1 MFEECAKIFRI
12 LLANWRRNNN
22 QLHDNELNENLEDL
36 ILPSNEDWRYRV
48 YYQLVEL
55 QRESGAIFIKNRVNE
70 TRLETETK
78 LEVRRKKNEWEWEPQ
93 RYGYSFKAKP
103 RQQEGLK
110 GGSSTIVDGSMI
122 EMCIEP
128 GWRLNDILLAVK
140 VLRKTSPPPV
150 YSDEAEMRRVF
161 GLVYDVFRYKKI
173 FTRALEDIGFWQR
186 NRAIKNEEKIVWLLL
201 YDMQGRKF
209 SKPRFDNTTFEEREK
224 IFKAAGLTDIDH
236 ALSEMK
242 IHLAASISRLR
253 IRGSALKLDEL
264 LPSHLRDIEG
274 VTWGVQTAVASGW
287 INTLKFVNKEEFLKE
302 MSELKLKYCETKKE
316 LIELEEN
323 EFAFDPICPKIIYLH
338 DSKREMLAVSRL
350 VCNHRFV
357 FLERSLCLGAATL
370 AQVIRNC
377 RFYGPVILTHSLA
390 PRHTGYLA
398 GLLADIE
405 YAGKLLVFGAGD
417 RRCEYEN
424 YLKDLDVTLQQC
436 RVFSE
441 KYVSHLSTIETER
454 ATVVLAVP
462 TCTYT
467 GVRDIVDL
475 AVARGG
481 DVDLLESL
489 TNNYVHNVHN
499 NDNDDNNK
507 YYKNQEQ
514 WHSFLSD
521 QMSTLKYALT
531 RPNVQFLI
539 YEVHTILP
547 SETTQMVREV
557 VECVNQMAKEKYI
570 HENPKK
576 AQKEMSKLAKMDEDS
591 QKNDNISINT
601 SNIIIPDTDLFEVGN
616 IDDIYGQNVSHML
629 DPGCFLA
636 IIKRKEMM
644 QFDSLFMIKVAESKD
659 LFGNSKAQHSKH
671 ELILNRGIQTS
682 QSSTRKRAK
691 RIKVEIDRL
700 MAHTYS
706 SLSKTGQENQI
717 CPRHKHCSN
726 WSEGNEY
733 QFKAWR
739 KEKRNVSHKPLY
751 VSSSRHKELQAIRK
765 IFSAR
770 SESNASTSHDIPK
783 HDKSSI
789 LTNLLSIE
797 SLPRQEYHTT
807 SSSTILRSP
816 ILARA
821 VRLIP
826 LEDTINIEECE
837 EMRKQTRS
845 KMGHRYWTSS
855 KPSRLLHPIGSQ
867 VFDPFLDIV

>member
-733 QFKAWR
+733 Q
-739 KEKRNVSHKPLY
+739 
-751 VSSSRHKELQAIRK
+751 ELQAIRK

>member
-12 LLANWRRNNN
+12 LLANWRRNNS
-22 QLHDNELNENLEDL
+22 QLHDNENLEDL

-55 QRESGAIFIKNRVNE
+55 QRESDAIFIKNRVNE

-78 LEVRRKKNEWEWEPQ
+78 LEVRCKKNEWEWEPK

-103 RQQEGLK
+103 SQQEGLK
-110 GGSSTIVDGSMI
+110 GKSSTNVDGSMI

-128 GWRLNDILLAVK
+128 GWRLNDILLAAK
-140 VLRKTSPPPV
+140 VLRKTQPPPI

-173 FTRALEDIGFWQR
+173 FIRALEDAGFWQR

-209 SKPRFDNTTFEEREK
+209 SKPRFNNTTFEEREN
-224 IFKAAGLTDIDH
+224 IFKAAGLTDIDN
-236 ALSEMK
+236 ALSGMK

-274 VTWGVQTAVASGW
+274 VTWGIQTTVASGW
-287 INTLKFVNKEEFLKE
+287 INTMKIVNKEEFLKE
-302 MSELKLKYCETKKE
+302 MSELKLKYCETNKE
-316 LIELEEN
+316 SIELEEN

-338 DSKREMLAVSRL
+338 ESKREMLAVSEL

-417 RRCEYEN
+417 RRCEYES

-441 KYVSHLSTIETER
+441 KYVSHLSTIESER

-489 TNNYVHNVHN
+489 TNNYIHN
-499 NDNDDNNK
+499 NNNNNNNNK

-547 SETTQMVREV
+547 SETTQMVQEV
-557 VECVNQMAKEKYI
+557 VDCVNQMAKEKYFR
-570 HENPKK
+570 EYP
-576 AQKEMSKLAKMDEDS
+576 
-591 QKNDNISINT
+591 
-601 SNIIIPDTDLFEVGN
+601 IPDTDLFEVGN

-659 LFGNSKAQHSKH
+659 LFGTSKAQQQSKH
-671 ELILNRGIQTS
+671 DIILNRAVQTS

-691 RIKVEIDRL
+691 RIKVEMERL

-706 SLSKTGQENQI
+706 SLSKAGQENQI

-726 WSEGNEY
+726 WSEGNEC
-733 QFKAWR
+733 QFNFKAWR

-751 VSSSRHKELQAIRK
+751 VSSSRHKELQGIRK

-770 SESNASTSHDIPK
+770 SESNASTSRDISK
-783 HDKSSI
+783 QDKSSSI

-797 SLPRQEYHTT
+797 SLQRQEWNHTT
-807 SSSTILRSP
+807 PSSTILRSP

-826 LEDTINIEECE
+826 LEDSINIEECE
-837 EMRKQTRS
+837 EIKKQTRS

-855 KPSRLLHPIGSQ
+855 KPSRLLHPIGSH
-867 VFDPFLDIV
+867 VFDPFVDII

>member
-1 MFEECAKIFRI
+1 
-12 LLANWRRNNN
+12 
-22 QLHDNELNENLEDL
+22 
-36 ILPSNEDWRYRV
+36 
-48 YYQLVEL
+48 
-55 QRESGAIFIKNRVNE
+55 
-70 TRLETETK
+70 
-78 LEVRRKKNEWEWEPQ
+78 
-93 RYGYSFKAKP
+93 
-103 RQQEGLK
+103 
-110 GGSSTIVDGSMI
+110 MI

-733 QFKAWR
+733 QFKFKAWR

>member
-570 HENPKK
+570 HENP
-576 AQKEMSKLAKMDEDS
+576 
-591 QKNDNISINT
+591 
-601 SNIIIPDTDLFEVGN
+601 IPDTDLFEVGN

-733 QFKAWR
+733 QFKFKAWR